1 MFDFKNFFKKRH
13 GKKADY
19 DFLPLFFWDRGL
31 SNTAKI
37 IMCIAAGGKTN
48 RERSLER
55 LKEAFPPDTV
65 ESIREA
71 FEQLERYGYLS
82 TEQYKGDY
90 GEIRVDH
97 RLCNCPTTRLPK
109 LVTPTGA
116 PLVLTQSA
124 VGMYDKAR
132 DLGFIAETGKDT
144 TYLLYDALRI
154 FTAVENTLELDEK
167 VILPLIGTETSR
179 VNIPATDMAA
189 YPQAVIAV
197 IVTTHKV
204 IILQEDSFVQG
215 RRDGLA
221 RFIPKGF
228 KEFDVVSLDEVCS
241 RITFKFKEPE
251 QWGDRVIVDLITP
264 FALDR
269 FPQYYNQMMGF
280 LPPNSEMPRLSYFHV
295 SHYS

>member
-1 MFDFKNFFKKRH
+1 MFDFKNIFKKHR

-37 IMCIAAGGKTN
+37 IMCIAAGGKAN

-55 LKEAFPPDTV
+55 LKDAFPADTV
-65 ESIREA
+65 DSIREA

-82 TEQYKGDY
+82 TEQYKGEY

-109 LVTPTGA
+109 LVSPTGS

-154 FTAVENTLELDEK
+154 FTAVENALEQGEK
-167 VILPLIGTETSR
+167 IILPLIGTETSR
-179 VNIPATDMAA
+179 VNVPPADMSA
-189 YPQAVIAV
+189 YPQAVIAA
-197 IVTTHKV
+197 IVTTSKV
-204 IILQEDSFVQG
+204 LILQEDSSVQG

-221 RFIPKGF
+221 RFVVKSYRGF
-228 KEFDVVSLDEVCS
+228 EAVSLDEVCS
-241 RITFKFKEPE
+241 RVSFKFKEPE
-251 QWGDRVIVDLITP
+251 PWGDRVIVDLITT
-264 FALDR
+264 FALDH
-269 FPQYYNQMMGF
+269 FPHYYAQMMGF
-280 LPPNSEMPRLSYFHV
+280 LPAGSEMPRLTYFHT
-295 SHYS
+295 SHYD

>member
-1 MFDFKNFFKKRH
+1 MFDVKNMFRKRR
-13 GKKADY
+13 KRKEDY

-55 LKEAFPPDTV
+55 LKEAFPADAV
-65 ESIREA
+65 DSIRDA
-71 FEQLERYGYLS
+71 FDQLERYGYLT

-90 GEIRVDH
+90 GEVRVDH

-109 LVTPTGA
+109 LVTPTGS
-116 PLVLTQSA
+116 PLVLTRSA

-154 FTAVENTLELDEK
+154 FTAVENSLAPDER

-179 VNIPATDMAA
+179 VNVPAPDMAA

-197 IVTTHKV
+197 VVTTHQV
-204 IILQEDSFVQG
+204 LILQEDGSVQG

-221 RFIPKGF
+221 RLITKRF
-228 KEFDVVSLDEVCS
+228 KDFDTISLDEPCS
-241 RITFKFKEPE
+241 RVTFKFKEAEP
-251 QWGDRVIVDLITP
+251 WGDRVIVDLITT
-264 FALDR
+264 FALDK
-269 FPQYYNQMMGF
+269 FHQYYDQMMGH
-280 LPPNSEMPRLSYFHV
+280 LPPNSEMPRLTYFHV
-295 SHYS
+295 AYHQ